1 MSCAFIEIWCTRE
14 VWRALKKLELL
25 SAMPQVTHMHL
36 SCSPNFPRASYLDER
51 MLTYEPIVNEQSCEA
66 ESLIQIKLRI
76 IFQIKLNPCF
86 SPKINVRRLVF
97 LSKFLY
103 IKVVNYGIKWQ
114 FLLFFKHHPYSVKP
128 VLSGHPTTP
137 CGWLLNTVWTVL
149 FCFLIKIFKG
159 FVFLSGKVQSAADA
173 WWERMHYWMWRNR
186 FKKPTFIT
194 IRTSSA
200 CKY

>member
-1 MSCAFIEIWCTRE
+1 MVMWSWATHSN
-14 VWRALKKLELL
+14 KTKNNL
-25 SAMPQVTHMHL
+25 SNKIKSMFL
-36 SCSPNFPRASYLDER
+36 SQKSMF
-51 MLTYEPIVNEQSCEA
+51 
-66 ESLIQIKLRI
+66 
-76 IFQIKLNPCF
+76 
-86 SPKINVRRLVF
+86 VF

-159 FVFLSGKVQSAADA
+159 FVFLSGKVQSAADG

-200 CKY
+200 CNVNKESLMNKLLRNK